1 METGYQ
7 RSKLQEESFYYEHK
21 KHDGS
26 YPTIGVNTFRNSHTL
41 FEVSASTAAARERA
55 VLLRCLIFAAWL
67 LSAPR
72 WAMAEALAPAQAA
85 DRYGDNVTL
94 HFRVRATGANAVG
107 YAELYSEPS
116 WRDPGAFFVRLPPAT
131 EVARYAGR
139 VISVTGK
146 VQAVQFS
153 ELRRMVIYVPD
164 ADQVTVLDPLPP
176 FTPTAAYVP
185 KVTRGFTILVHPNV
199 TAHEEDLARALAE
212 LAAQIDE
219 ISAAVPPPVLAVL
232 RKVRIWLEWQQCA
245 DAASRFH
252 PARAWLLEHG
262 YNPEKA
268 GEIEICNLRHW
279 VAWSKQNQPSSLLH
293 ELAHAYHFRVL
304 GEQHKGILSAYQHA
318 MAAGLYDSVPYSESD
333 RRQAHAALS
342 AAEYFAELTEAY
354 FGRND
359 YYPFTR
365 AELVDYDAEGY
376 SIVEQLWTY

>member
-1 METGYQ
+1 
-7 RSKLQEESFYYEHK
+7 
-21 KHDGS
+21 
-26 YPTIGVNTFRNSHTL
+26 
-41 FEVSASTAAARERA
+41 
-55 VLLRCLIFAAWL
+55 
-67 LSAPR
+67 
-72 WAMAEALAPAQAA
+72 MADALTPAQAA
-85 DRYGDNVTL
+85 ARYGDTVTL
-94 HFRVRATGANAVG
+94 HFRVRATGANAAG

-116 WRDPGAFFVRLPPAT
+116 WRDAGAFFVRLPPTT

-139 VISVTGK
+139 MISVTGK

-153 ELRRMVIYVPD
+153 EFRRMVIYVPD
-164 ADQVTVLDPLPP
+164 PQQVTVLDPLPP

-185 KVTRGFTILVHPNV
+185 KVIGGFTVLVHPQ
-199 TAHEEDLARALAE
+199 AMSHEADLALALAE
-212 LAAQIDE
+212 LASQIDE
-219 ISAAVPPPVLAVL
+219 ISAAVPLPVLAML

-304 GEQHKGILSAYQHA
+304 GEQHKAILSAYQHA
-318 MAAGLYDSVPYSESD
+318 MAAGLYDSVPYSESG

-365 AELVDYDAEGY
+365 AELGSYDAEGY
-376 SIVEQLWTY
+376 SIVEQLWRQRLVERSPAD

>member
-1 METGYQ
+1 VI
-7 RSKLQEESFYYEHK
+7 QE
-21 KHDGS
+21 DN
-26 YPTIGVNTFRNSHTL
+26 V
-41 FEVSASTAAARERA
+41 FEVLMGRTAAACERPFF
-55 VLLRCLIFAAWL
+55 LRCLIFVACL

-72 WAMAEALAPAQAA
+72 WAMADALAPAQAA
-85 DRYGDNVTL
+85 ARYGDTVTL
-94 HFRVRATGANAVG
+94 HFRVRNTGSNAAG

-116 WRDPGAFFVRLPPAT
+116 WRDAGAFFVRLPPAT

-146 VQAVQFS
+146 VQAVQFG
-153 ELRRMVIYVPD
+153 EFRRMVIYVPD
-164 ADQVTVLDPLPP
+164 PQEVAVLDPLPP

-185 KVTRGFTILVHPNV
+185 KVIRSFTVLVHPEV
-199 TAHEEDLARALAE
+199 MAHEADLAPALAQF
-212 LAAQIDE
+212 ASQIDE

-262 YNPEKA
+262 DNPEKA

-304 GEQHKGILSAYQHA
+304 GEQHKGILNAYQHA
-318 MAAGLYDSVPYSESD
+318 MAAGLYDSVPYSGSG
-333 RRQAHAALS
+333 RRQPHAALS

-365 AELVDYDAEGY
+365 AELVDHDAEGY
-376 SIVEQLWTY
+376 SIVERLWLERSLEHSRTD